1 MAQPQGLRV
10 VKTDAEWKRLL
21 SPDRYAV
28 LRQAA
33 TERPFSS
40 PLDMEKRSGIFFCA
54 GCAWPLYSS
63 KDKFD
68 SGTGWPSFVRPING
82 RAVTYQR
89 DTTLMMDRTAVS
101 CASCG
106 GHLGHVFDDGPPPT
120 GKRFCMNGLALQFR
134 PGAV

>member
-1 MAQPQGLRV
+1 MARQFRV
-10 VKTDAEWKRLL
+10 VKTDAEWKRTLA
-21 SPDRYAV
+21 PFQYAV

-40 PLDMEKRSGIFFCA
+40 PLNDEHRNGVFRCA
-54 GCAWPLYSS
+54 GCNWPLYSS

-68 SGTGWPSFVRPING
+68 SHTGWPSFTRPINNQ
-82 RAVTYQR
+82 AVVYAQ
-89 DTTLMMDRTAVS
+89 DMSLMMSRIAVS

-120 GKRFCMNGLALQFR
+120 GKRYCMNGVAMTFQ
-134 PGAV
+134 PT